1 MQQNSTVRQVAMNAL
16 LVNNPRMG
24 KSKLKQLC
32 AASTKDI
39 VQQLADI
46 VNAKNKT
53 NERNTNARG

>member
-1 MQQNSTVRQVAMNAL
+1 MNAL